1 MVCHAPGGSTDM
13 NRCRSKLYPRRSS
26 TSSILVFRLR
36 DRPVMSRELAGEVS
50 APVDCTSPRGGAGAE
65 EEQQRQR
72 ELLLALFGRSSSPPL
87 FVELAP
93 RTRRRAGARAEPG
106 RPRRPAPSRW
116 TEIGAGGRKS
126 APARW
131 TESGA
136 GGRKSTILIKRPLL
150 LCLQAASYS
159 LPKFRK
165 PDRKGRSR
173 SSASV

>member
-87 FVELAP
+87 FVELARGDEQARELSRVGP
-93 RTRRRAGARAEPG
+93 VGQLHPGGRRSAQVDGNRLLPGGRRAAQVDGNPLFSFLG
-106 RPRRPAPSRW
+106 PS
-116 TEIGAGGRKS
+116 
-126 APARW
+126 P
-131 TESGA
+131 
-136 GGRKSTILIKRPLL
+136 
-150 LCLQAASYS
+150 QAFG
-159 LPKFRK
+159 L
-165 PDRKGRSR
+165 G
-173 SSASV
+173 

>member
-1 MVCHAPGGSTDM
+1 MVCHAAPGGSTDM

-87 FVELAP
+87 FVELARGGEQARELSEP
-93 RTRRRAGARAEPG
+93 PSWRENGDERFGWRGWRGGRGASARRGPDHPQHRCRRAEAEH
-106 RPRRPAPSRW
+106 
-116 TEIGAGGRKS
+116 
-126 APARW
+126 
-131 TESGA
+131 
-136 GGRKSTILIKRPLL
+136 
-150 LCLQAASYS
+150 
-159 LPKFRK
+159 
-165 PDRKGRSR
+165 
-173 SSASV
+173 